1 MDNLDLFKDQKEY
14 KQSYVIGFI
23 IALILMSFVPS
34 LVFIGVNGFIATNDP
49 ANYPY
54 LLDPSSEFYNLI
66 MNEGS
71 FFLQTV
77 GYVLVSGCFVVMFY
91 SILKEDLIKFKN
103 SWKRNLIIA
112 VVSFFAMF
120 ILNQLVSYLFEL
132 LKLPT
137 SSSNQDFIVNALGND
152 TCIYVLIS
160 VVILAPFVEEVIF
173 RKLMFGAIRY
183 NTKFKTA
190 TIIIISTVVFSL
202 IHLTSEISLV
212 FSDISNFKYLVAF
225 FLYAPLAFIL
235 SFSYSYSSDNVFT
248 SIIVH
253 MLNNLMSV
261 IMIMM
266 V

>member
-1 MDNLDLFKDQKEY
+1 MDSLDLFKEKSEY
-14 KQSYVIGFI
+14 KQSYVIALI
-23 IALILMSFVPS
+23 IGLILMTFVPS

-49 ANYPY
+49 TNYPN

-91 SILKEDLIKFKN
+91 SILKEDIIKFKN
-103 SWKRNLIIA
+103 SWKKNLIIA
-112 VVSFFAMF
+112 VCSFVVMF
-120 ILNQLVSYLFEL
+120 VLNELVSYLFEVL
-132 LKLPT
+132 NLPT

-173 RKLMFGAIRY
+173 RKLLFGAIKY
-183 NTKFKTA
+183 NTKLGNA
-190 TIIIISTVVFSL
+190 ITIILSTIIFSL
-202 IHLTSEISLV
+202 IHLTSEITLV
-212 FSDISNFKYLVAF
+212 LNDISNFKYLVAF
-225 FLYAPLAFIL
+225 FLYAPLAFVL

-248 SIIVH
+248 AIIVH

-261 IMIMM
+261 ILIML